1 MSPASRFFL
10 RKRGLST
17 GGRRPVTP
25 LQGWNGSALA
35 GIMAVSRRS
44 TGSPIVQ
51 RKLKSSRIE
60 RSLEDAGLPERML
73 ERLRGDPED
82 ELVVMDTERGLLLT
96 RAGPDV
102 EEFLE
107 DVDAIR
113 REYREALRKLAE

>member
-1 MSPASRFFL
+1 
-10 RKRGLST
+10 
-17 GGRRPVTP
+17 
-25 LQGWNGSALA
+25 
-35 GIMAVSRRS
+35 MAVSRRS
-44 TGSPIVQ
+44 TGSLIVQ

-102 EEFLE
+102 AEFLE

>member
-1 MSPASRFFL
+1 M
-10 RKRGLST
+10 
-17 GGRRPVTP
+17 
-25 LQGWNGSALA
+25 Q
-35 GIMAVSRRS
+35 
-44 TGSPIVQ
+44 Q
-51 RKLKSSRIE
+51 KLKSPGIE

-73 ERLRGDPED
+73 ERLRGGPGD
-82 ELVVMDTERGLLLT
+82 EVVAMETERGILLT